1 VQRAYTYDCAQSS
14 KKLLLCQIA
23 PNNSIT
29 ILYAVAI
36 GSPQLQHTFKQL
48 QIYPCLSFLT
58 QYLCVGC
65 MFTFVFSNLFVG
77 SFLNYFVMD
86 KNDKEMQLGS
96 HQHKKETA
104 QVNHNSI

>member
-1 VQRAYTYDCAQSS
+1 
-14 KKLLLCQIA
+14 
-23 PNNSIT
+23 
-29 ILYAVAI
+29 
-36 GSPQLQHTFKQL
+36 
-48 QIYPCLSFLT
+48 
-58 QYLCVGC
+58 